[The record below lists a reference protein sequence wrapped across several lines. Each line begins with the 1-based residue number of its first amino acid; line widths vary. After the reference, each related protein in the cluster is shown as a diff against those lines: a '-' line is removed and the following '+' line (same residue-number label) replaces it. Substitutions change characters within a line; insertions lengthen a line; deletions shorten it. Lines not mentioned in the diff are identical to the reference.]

1 MGRPKYSAWG
11 AYFQSKL
18 ANLLFTRELQR
29 RLAAANTTTIAIAA
43 HPGGSRTNLGHES
56 SGGVLGALSSGVLWV
71 ANRLMAQ
78 SAPMGALPTL
88 RAAVGDDVNG
98 GDYFGPGGFGEFKG
112 YAVPVGQSKRAQ
124 SADDARR
131 LWDVSVELTHAD
143 YSALDPATDH

>member
-1 MGRPKYSAWG
+1 M
-11 AYFQSKL
+11 
-18 ANLLFTRELQR
+18 
-29 RLAAANTTTIAIAA
+29 
-43 HPGGSRTNLGHES
+43 
-56 SGGVLGALSSGVLWV
+56 LGALSSGVLWV

>member
-1 MGRPKYSAWG
+1 MGRTKYSAWG
-11 AYFQSKL
+11 AYNQSKL

-29 RLAAANTTTIAIAA
+29 RLAAADATAMAVAA

-56 SGGVLGALSSGVLWV
+56 SGGVVGALSSGLLWF
-71 ANRLMAQ
+71 ANRWLAQ

-98 GDYFGPGGFGEFKG
+98 GDYFGPSGFGEFKG
-112 YAVPVGQSKRAQ
+112 HPVPVGQTRRAQ

-131 LWDVSVELTHAD
+131 LWDVSVELTDAD
-143 YSALDPATDH
+143 YSVLDLSPDH